1 MFAAVG
7 DCLGDKGLNGLLA
20 PLPRPRILMRL
31 YDLPDSPGSDYSRGA
46 PHQAVLSVGWSAGGG
61 VDLSHVLAGI

>member
-1 MFAAVG
+1 VFAAVG
-7 DCLGDKGLNGLLA
+7 DCLGDKGLNELRD
-20 PLPRPRILMRL
+20 PTTPILKRL

-61 VDLSHVLAGI
+61 MDLSHVLAGI